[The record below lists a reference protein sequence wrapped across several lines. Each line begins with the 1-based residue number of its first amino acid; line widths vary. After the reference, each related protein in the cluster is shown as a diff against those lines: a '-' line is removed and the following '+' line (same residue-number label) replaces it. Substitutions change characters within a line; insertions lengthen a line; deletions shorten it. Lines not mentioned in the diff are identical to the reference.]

1 VIVQVGKP
9 NFAAL
14 ADAERTVDAH
24 IPQLART
31 APDNRVEPQTV
42 LTPPSRIAFPGPT
55 SEPMQVAHT
64 TAPAPTSSGGR
75 AVRRF
80 FGFIFIVALV
90 GAAFY
95 AGLRYKEIRQ
105 AISGT
110 VATPQPTPTPDARAS
125 FETKR
130 AAVDANPQQWL
141 AENVSAGSKPLEWK
155 DPEKLYLYGRALML
169 TGNHKDAAD
178 VFNLAIANLRSEHK
192 GALPLNAEIK
202 LAQAADALKQNTAT
216 SPPAAANAQQQ
227 AAAILDELLG
237 TKGQAAPQ

>member
-1 VIVQVGKP
+1 
-9 NFAAL
+9 
-14 ADAERTVDAH
+14 
-24 IPQLART
+24 
-31 APDNRVEPQTV
+31 
-42 LTPPSRIAFPGPT
+42 
-55 SEPMQVAHT
+55 
-64 TAPAPTSSGGR
+64 
-75 AVRRF
+75 VRRF

-90 GAAFY
+90 AAAFY
-95 AGLRYKEIRQ
+95 AGLRYKDIRQ

-130 AAVDANPQQWL
+130 GAVDANPQQWL
-141 AENVSAGSKPLEWK
+141 AENVPAGSKPLEWK

-169 TGNHKDAAD
+169 SGNHKDAAD
-178 VFNLAIANLRSEHK
+178 AFNLAIANLRSEHK

-202 LAQAADALKQNTAT
+202 LAQAAAALKQNTAT

>member
-1 VIVQVGKP
+1 
-9 NFAAL
+9 
-14 ADAERTVDAH
+14 
-24 IPQLART
+24 
-31 APDNRVEPQTV
+31 
-42 LTPPSRIAFPGPT
+42 
-55 SEPMQVAHT
+55 VANT
-64 TAPAPTSSGGR
+64 TAPRRTSSGGR
-75 AVRRF
+75 TVRRF

-90 GAAFY
+90 AAAFY

-110 VATPQPTPTPDARAS
+110 AATPTPAPTPDARAS

-141 AENVSAGSKPLEWK
+141 AENVPAGSKPLEWK

-178 VFNLAIANLRSEHK
+178 AFNLAIANLRTEHK
-192 GALPLNAEIK
+192 GALPLDAEIK
-202 LAQAADALKQNTAT
+202 LAHAAAALKQSPAT
-216 SPPAAANAQQQ
+216 SPPAAANAQQR